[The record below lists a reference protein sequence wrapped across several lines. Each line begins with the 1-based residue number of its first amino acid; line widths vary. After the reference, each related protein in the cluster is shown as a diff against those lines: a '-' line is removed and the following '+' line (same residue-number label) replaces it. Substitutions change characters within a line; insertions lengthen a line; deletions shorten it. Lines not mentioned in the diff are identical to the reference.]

1 MSVGATRRIRGH
13 RQRIV
18 RRVASRFGKLRSN
31 GMSRPPEN
39 NPSSSQHTPAAWR
52 TLPAGIR
59 ALGFGSLF
67 MDTSSEMLHSL
78 LPIFMVTAL
87 GACGVTV
94 GGGGGGAG
102 AAAAGRGGGAG
113 ARGGGRGGRGGRM

>member
-52 TLPAGIR
+52 TLHAGIR

-67 MDTSSEMLHSL
+67 MDTCSELIHCL

-87 GACGVTV
+87 GASMMTV
-94 GGGGGGAG
+94 GVIEGIAEAS
-102 AAAAGRGGGAG
+102 AAFL
-113 ARGGGRGGRGGRM
+113 M

>member
-31 GMSRPPEN
+31 GMSRHPEN

-52 TLPAGIR
+52 TLPAGIW

-67 MDTSSEMLHSL
+67 MDSSSEMIHIL
-78 LPIFMVTAL
+78 LPIFIVTAL
-87 GACGVTV
+87 GASMMTV
-94 GGGGGGAG
+94 GEIEGIAETT
-102 AAAAGRGGGAG
+102 AAVLKEYTGTHSN
-113 ARGGGRGGRGGRM
+113 